1 MSNITASV
9 SYDEEDSGD
18 QELAIERGTGDG
30 TREIQAGNDVQ
41 AQAGNETLRAILE
54 QLGSLRST
62 VATLNNK
69 VATQDD
75 VITTQG
81 DVITTQGDK
90 ITTQGDKITKLNN
103 KVATQDDVITTQGD
117 VITTQGDKITKLEK
131 ELRTVKGELTAIK
144 KTTTEGE
151 ILDSFNTQLTEK
163 FLEDYPKV
171 KAEAQALEENR
182 KKKVNSISE
191 LTNFESVQNLKREA
205 SQVNESNR
213 LPLACLHPFKTCLYD
228 IKKPRNK
235 QNHKVHD
242 EHVIT
247 CSRSVENQ
255 LYNSVQGKTGKAGL
269 KEVKQVLCGIKRKV
283 RAGLGVDQCT
293 PKKPK
298 KEKQVDADGFTLV

>member
-62 VATLNNK
+62 VAT
-69 VATQDD
+69 
-75 VITTQG
+75 
-81 DVITTQGDK
+81 
-90 ITTQGDKITKLNN
+90 LNN